1 MKIIP
6 WIKSKTTKEQ
16 QDYLLATTRVLVY
29 AAEQIYGAGKGS
41 AKLQYVREELE
52 NRGLAIDLPAIEA
65 AVREMNLIESWETS
79 IELEEAVDGE
89 Q

>member
-1 MKIIP
+1 M
-6 WIKSKTTKEQ
+6 
-16 QDYLLATTRVLVY
+16 LVY